1 MDLPGLIAHNPILA
15 HPILVSLLTL
25 PPSKSNPNGASTY
38 LDVLA
43 QLPPTLATLDVVG
56 RLLRDTTSAVD
67 LTTGGKS
74 TIADM
79 VRSEM
84 LGRFVQQSVMWVDER
99 ERERREGL
107 SGDDRFEKGVQN
119 VGFFLVH
126 PLLPPFSLLL
136 WWLDIVL
143 TSVFTQLCRFYNS
156 LIKLGVV
163 DPASDADSAEM
174 AHFALRH
181 SAFEDANALYR
192 VLAMGNTF

>member
-1 MDLPGLIAHNPILA
+1 MPQLIDPPVITSMDLPGLIAHNPILA

-25 PPSKSNPNGASTY
+25 LPSKSNPNGASTY

-56 RLLRDTTSAVD
+56 RLLRDTTPAVD

-84 LGRFVQQSVMWVDER
+84 LGKFVQQSVMWVDER

-119 VGFFLVH
+119 VGVS
-126 PLLPPFSLLL
+126 FSLLIFFFFL
-136 WWLDIVL
+136 RLDRWLIW
-143 TSVFTQLCRFYNS
+143 
-156 LIKLGVV
+156 III
-163 DPASDADSAEM
+163 
-174 AHFALRH
+174 
-181 SAFEDANALYR
+181 
-192 VLAMGNTF
+192 

>member
-25 PPSKSNPNGASTY
+25 LPSKSNPNGASTY

-56 RLLRDTTSAVD
+56 RLLRDTTPAVD

-119 VGFFLVH
+119 VGVSSLSFSSHLLLSLEAGLLADLDYRIAL
-126 PLLPPFSLLL
+126 PLL
-136 WWLDIVL
+136 
-143 TSVFTQLCRFYNS
+143 QLADQTGHCGSRF
-156 LIKLGVV
+156 G
-163 DPASDADSAEM
+163 
-174 AHFALRH
+174 R
-181 SAFEDANALYR
+181 
-192 VLAMGNTF
+192 